1 MRRTEVTD
9 NLSGDAM
16 TRNPKLELTWR
27 QLIQVVVRAW
37 KPLVIYELLI
47 SWIAASVLG
56 PLTVA
61 LSYRLIEMS
70 GETAL
75 GNLELA
81 RFLLSPIGAL
91 AFVLTLSITLGLLLI
106 EYSGLIVLADAAFR
120 GTTLS
125 IGQIFAGVF
134 GAAPRLFS
142 LAVFQTSI
150 AIVVA
155 LPFLGLAAVTYWLLL
170 TDADINYYLDARPPR
185 FWIAVAIGIVLGI
198 GCTISM
204 VWFFLRWALAVPAC
218 VLDGQTSLAA
228 QRSSAILM
236 RGRARRLLFIFGG
249 WQLLKY
255 IAFIA
260 AIAGLDQVNEVLFAG
275 FADRLSLLIWST
287 VALLLVDAVVLQLV
301 GAVFAI
307 GTALLIAREYELALR
322 SQPESWTAIQ
332 SSPLTSSV
340 STRPAW
346 QARAAVVAIAIL
358 GPVLSVF
365 YATRLAHEFVE
376 HRPARVTGHR
386 AGSKAAPE
394 NSVTALRLSI
404 EAGADYV
411 EIDAQLTADGHV
423 VLLHDRDLRRV
434 TGDAR
439 DLHDVNLADLKDLR
453 LRDGD
458 TTSEEGIPTLAE
470 FIAACDG
477 RIRLNVELKDF
488 GHSPGLAL
496 AVLDVLREHDFT
508 ERAVVSSFQLPP
520 LREIKLSEPGLP
532 IGIILSAIQGDVTR
546 LPVDFL
552 SLNQWLVRADLVRR
566 AHQSGMEVHVWTVNE
581 RETALRLLDLGCDNL
596 ITSDP
601 VLIREV
607 VDWYASLGDTE
618 QMLLRIR
625 RWIRE

>member
-1 MRRTEVTD
+1 M
-9 NLSGDAM
+9 S
-16 TRNPKLELTWR
+16 WR
-27 QLIQVVVRAW
+27 QLIQVVLHAW
-37 KPLVIYELLI
+37 KPLVIYELLM
-47 SWIAASVLG
+47 SWLTVLVVG
-56 PLTVA
+56 PLVVA
-61 LSYRLIEMS
+61 ASYRLIEIS
-70 GETAL
+70 GEAAL

-81 RFLLSPIGAL
+81 KFLLSPLGAL
-91 AFVLTLSITLGLLLI
+91 TFVLALSVTLGLLFI

-120 GTTLS
+120 GITLS
-125 IGQIFAGVF
+125 IGQTIAGVF
-134 GAAPRLFS
+134 GAAPRLFG
-142 LAVFQTSI
+142 LAVLQTSV

-170 TDADINYYLDARPPR
+170 TGADINYYLDARPPR

-198 GCTISM
+198 GCTMST

-228 QRSSAILM
+228 QRSSATLM
-236 RGRARRLLFIFGG
+236 RGRASSLLLILVG

-255 IAFIA
+255 VAFIA
-260 AIAGLDQVNEVLFAG
+260 AIVGLDQVNESLFVKFAG
-275 FADRLSLLIWST
+275 SMSLLVWST

-307 GTALLIAREYELALR
+307 GTAVLIAREYELALR
-322 SQPESWTAIQ
+322 SQTEPETPAHSSQ
-332 SSPLTSSV
+332 STSSG
-340 STRPAW
+340 STRPAL
-346 QARAAVVAIAIL
+346 ATVAAIAIL
-358 GPVLSVF
+358 GPAVSIF
-365 YATRLAHEFVE
+365 YATLLAREFVE

-394 NSVTALRLSI
+394 NSLAALRLSI

-411 EIDAQLTADGHV
+411 EIDAQQTADGHV

-434 TGDAR
+434 TGDSR
-439 DLHDVNLADLKDLR
+439 NLHEMNLADLRDLR

-458 TTSEEGIPTLAE
+458 KPSDEVIPTLAE

-508 ERAVVSSFQLPP
+508 ERAVVSGFQLPP

-532 IGIILSAIQGDVTR
+532 IGIILSATQGDVTR

-552 SLNQWLVRADLVRR
+552 SLNQRLVRADVVRR
-566 AHQSGMEVHVWTVNE
+566 AHQRGMEVHVWTVNE
-581 RETALRLLDLGCDNL
+581 RETALRLLDLECDNL

-601 VLIREV
+601 ALIREV
-607 VDWYASLGDTE
+607 VDWYAGLGDAE
-618 QMLLRIR
+618 RMLLRIR